1 MPPASFA
8 IIGHQLFLASRT
20 IGRICRK
27 GLPGLML
34 TRKTRSQE
42 YEADGIGPADARL
55 HRLLNPKEARHDP
68 GVTTSR

>member
-1 MPPASFA
+1 
-8 IIGHQLFLASRT
+8 
-20 IGRICRK
+20 
-27 GLPGLML
+27 ML

-68 GVTTSR
+68 RVTTSR